1 MGKFFTSTQLFIH
14 PNVLWDKG
22 FRMKASEFLGII
34 RSELN
39 TRGWSQTAMKDK
51 DGQVCLT
58 GAMREAC
65 QHIQLH
71 KIRHGRKLSPAI
83 WAEYT
88 DCDQAAYRATCL
100 LHDVAHE
107 MGADSIVEVNDLMC
121 STKRDAM
128 AFVEKAIGKAQESG
142 D

>member
-1 MGKFFTSTQLFIH
+1 MGKFLTSTQFFTH

-22 FRMKASEFLGII
+22 IRMKASEFLGII

-39 TRGWSQTAMKDK
+39 DRGWSQTKMKDK

-58 GAMREAC
+58 GAMREAN

-83 WAEYT
+83 WEEYT
-88 DCDQAAYRATCL
+88 ACDKAAYRATCI

-107 MGADSIVEVNDLMC
+107 MGADSIVEVNDWLC
-121 STKRDAM
+121 STKKDAIS
-128 AFVEKAIGKAQESG
+128 FVEKAIGKAQENG